1 MNNAPKEYL
10 AELAKTPEL
19 LAFVDPNFEVN
30 P

>member
-10 AELAKTPEL
+10 EHLAKTPEVM
-19 LAFVDPNFEVN
+19 AFVDPTFETN